1 MTNHQFM
8 NTVHTVKELRAQVA
22 QWRAE
27 GLRVALVPTMGNLHA
42 GHIALVTRARE
53 LAERVVASIFVN
65 PIQFGE
71 GEDFEA
77 YPRTLAEDQAKL
89 SDAGLDLLFAPSVS
103 EVYPRGRDG
112 LTKVSVPGVTEILCG
127 ASRPGHFDGV
137 TTVVVKLFN
146 MALPDVAL
154 FGEKDFQQ
162 LMVIRRMARDLDFPV
177 EIVGHPIVREADGLA
192 MSSRNGYLSA
202 EERATAPALNRALV
216 VAAERLRAGEGEYAA
231 IINEAQASLAAAGF
245 RPDYLQ
251 IRRFD
256 DLGEPAADERDLV
269 ILAAAHLG
277 RARLIDNLA
286 VHRG

>member
-1 MTNHQFM
+1 MK
-8 NTVHTVKELRAQVA
+8 TVHTIKELRTQVT
-22 QWRAE
+22 QWRAK

-42 GHIALVTRARE
+42 GHIALVMRARE
-53 LAERVVASIFVN
+53 LADRVVASIFVN

-71 GEDFEA
+71 GEDFDA
-77 YPRTLAEDQAKL
+77 YPRTLVEDQAKL
-89 SDAGLDLLFAPSVS
+89 ADAGLDLLFAPSVS

-137 TTVVVKLFN
+137 TTVVAKLFN

-162 LMVIRRMARDLDFPV
+162 LMVIRRMTEDLDFPV

-202 EERATAPALNRALV
+202 EERAVAPALNRALAA
-216 VAAERLRAGEGEYAA
+216 AAERLKAGEGDYAA
-231 IINEAQASLAAAGF
+231 VIAEAEASLSAAGF
-245 RPDYLQ
+245 RPDYFQ

-256 DLGEPAADERDLV
+256 DLGEPAADERELV
-269 ILAAAHLG
+269 ILVAAYLG
-277 RARLIDNLA
+277 RARLIDNLT
-286 VHRG
+286 VHR